1 MKKKAAKA
9 AKKPKPAVKKAV
21 KRAPAQEAEPEAP
34 KVEPVALDDVRMT
47 ASDREHL
54 EELCLELADANR
66 IISTY
71 KKDAKELSDKIKA
84 EAKRLKLP
92 PAVFT
97 DEFKLSITKSVTKSI
112 QATVLLSLGVSNAV
126 IEKATKETPKV
137 TLKITSTGD
146 RDDTVGGGEE

>member
-21 KRAPAQEAEPEAP
+21 KRAPAQEAEPKAP

-54 EELCLELADANR
+54 EELCLELVDANR

-71 KKDAKELSDKIKA
+71 KKDAKGLSDKIKA

-92 PAVFT
+92 PAIFT
-97 DEFKLSITKSVTKSI
+97 DEFRLSVTKSESKSI
-112 QATVLLSLGVSNAV
+112 QATVLLSLGVSNAI
-126 IEKATKETPKV
+126 IEKATKRTEKV
-137 TLKITSTGD
+137 SLRITAAGAESDEGS
-146 RDDTVGGGEE
+146 EE